1 MHQLCTSAH
10 LIYSCV
16 EVVVSRTQLELNH
29 GSRVTSKA
37 SVLASLVPGPTYRF
51 RTGKLDYP
59 ARCVESMR
67 KRRCIWALWHTA
79 ILVQPCQLSTQGGVP
94 IRQCD
99 CSTYSS
105 ILCDTS
111 CHKQVRCQQATMLGL
126 RAQSQQISHRRR
138 RKPVFLLLGNAI
150 LSELDSVN
158 SL

>member
-37 SVLASLVPGPTYRF
+37 SVLVWFLALLIGFVLESST
-51 RTGKLDYP
+51 T
-59 ARCVESMR
+59 RCVESMR